1 MSLTV
6 AEAGNNSSSR
16 KTNPTQPLTP
26 AMLGLTQAKEK
37 SLKEVVQVFKL
48 VADETRVRVLFYL
61 CHTPELHV
69 RAICELVGQSQ
80 PAVSHHLALLRAAG
94 VIQSRRDGKHNY
106 YHIVPRRVRQML
118 GAFYDKLVEA
128 DSLEIDGAQLK
139 FVSK

>member
-1 MSLTV
+1 MSPTV

-16 KTNPTQPLTP
+16 KNNPTQPLTP
-26 AMLGLTQAKEK
+26 AMLGLTQAKGK

-61 CHTPELHV
+61 CNTPELHV